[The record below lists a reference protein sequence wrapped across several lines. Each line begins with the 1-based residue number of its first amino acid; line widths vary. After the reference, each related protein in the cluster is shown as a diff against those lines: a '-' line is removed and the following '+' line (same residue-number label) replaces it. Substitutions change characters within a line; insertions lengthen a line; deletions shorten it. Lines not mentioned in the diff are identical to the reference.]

1 MSKQDQ
7 REIEEGEIVEDD
19 DQSIEDD
26 EEDFSDDDDVDEED
40 EDDDEEE
47 EMVYDDDD
55 IPDVTDL
62 LGSVLMTPDCDT
74 VCSALCAIAQEMN
87 TQNKILIKILSKL
100 S

>member
-26 EEDFSDDDDVDEED
+26 EEDFSDDDDDVDEE
-40 EDDDEEE
+40 EEK

-55 IPDVTDL
+55 MPDVTDL
-62 LGSVLMTPDCDT
+62 LGSVLMTPDGDT

>member
-26 EEDFSDDDDVDEED
+26 EEDFSDDDDDV
-40 EDDDEEE
+40 DEEE

-55 IPDVTDL
+55 MPDVTDL
-62 LGSVLMTPDCDT
+62 LGSVLMTPDGDT

>member
-1 MSKQDQ
+1 MSKQEQ

-19 DQSIEDD
+19 DVTVDDD
-26 EEDFSDDDDVDEED
+26 EEED
-40 EDDDEEE
+40 LSEEEE
-47 EMVYDDDD
+47 EMVYDDED

-62 LGSVLMTPDCDT
+62 LGSVLMTPDGDT
-74 VCSALCAIAQEMN
+74 VCSALCAIAQAMD

>member
-26 EEDFSDDDDVDEED
+26 EEDFSDDDD
-40 EDDDEEE
+40 DDDVDEEE

-55 IPDVTDL
+55 MPDVTDL
-62 LGSVLMTPDCDT
+62 LGSVLMTPDGDT

>member
-1 MSKQDQ
+1 MSKQEQ

-19 DQSIEDD
+19 DVTVDDD
-26 EEDFSDDDDVDEED
+26 EEDLSE
-40 EDDDEEE
+40 EEE
-47 EMVYDDDD
+47 EMVYDDED

-62 LGSVLMTPDCDT
+62 LGSVLMTPDGDT
-74 VCSALCAIAQEMN
+74 VCSALCAIAQAMD

>member
-19 DQSIEDD
+19 DRSIEDD
-26 EEDFSDDDDVDEED
+26 EEDFSDDDVDVDED
-40 EDDDEEE
+40 EE

-55 IPDVTDL
+55 EIPDVTDL
-62 LGSVLMTPDCDT
+62 LGSVLMTPDGDT

>member
-19 DQSIEDD
+19 DRSIEDD
-26 EEDFSDDDDVDEED
+26 EEDFSDDDVDVD
-40 EDDDEEE
+40 DDEE

-55 IPDVTDL
+55 EIPDVTDL
-62 LGSVLMTPDCDT
+62 LGSVLMTPDGDT